1 MKRAGWIVTA
11 AATCVLAAVAVFAIF
26 GATMKAIHPERPHPV
41 CLISHRAVI
50 LIPTVCHDRH
60 EDRNELCQ
68 RPIVAELCDSVEM
81 QAH

>member
-1 MKRAGWIVTA
+1 MKI
-11 AATCVLAAVAVFAIF
+11 AATILAFLMACAMGGAAVFGIV
-26 GATMKAIHPERPHPV
+26 GATVKAGPQHPV

-81 QAH
+81 PAK